1 MSLAPAHPLLHV
13 PTRTWAALLIS
24 LLILVPCFWHAHI
37 QAGDLGSHVY
47 NAWLA
52 MLIERGQ
59 APGLYLA
66 VQWKNVLFDL
76 LLFYSCKYL
85 GFAVGEKFAVSL
97 CVLIFFWGAFAFLR
111 MVTGRSPWFLTPIL
125 AMLSY
130 GYVFHMGF
138 MNYYLSVGLALL
150 ALACVSKGSVRG
162 LIAGMLLVPLLY
174 LAHPLGFLLF
184 LCVAAYGF
192 VRARLPGWWK
202 LLLPL
207 LVVAGFAVL
216 HLYFVRNAKLF
227 SAAWPVRP
235 ILQWNGADQF
245 SLFGP
250 VYNDLALVLVGFGLF
265 SAAIAVRT
273 EENRS
278 SVWKTRILFVEFY
291 CISFAAMLLLPQ
303 DLRPDPQGTWIG
315 EIVTRLT
322 VIPAIFA
329 IGVLATLPPRVWQL
343 AGFALI
349 AVVYFAFIY
358 RDTGVLDRMERNAD
372 ALTRALP
379 YGTRVASTVYSPPGY
394 RPFYEH
400 LVDRACIEVCYHYS
414 NYEPSTHEFRVRVV
428 PDGSPLVAATVVE
441 SEDLQFGNYEI
452 EEGDLPMRQ
461 IYQCDSTDLTRLCIR
476 ELQPGENNGRLGYR
490 PAHLPWDP

>member
-1 MSLAPAHPLLHV
+1 MSLALEHPLLHT
-13 PTRTWAALLIS
+13 PLSTRTVLLVS
-24 LLILVPCFWHAHI
+24 FLILIPCFWHAHI

-76 LLFYSCKYL
+76 LLFYFCKFF
-85 GFAVGEKFAVSL
+85 GFALGEKFAVSI
-97 CVLIFFWGAFAFLR
+97 CVLIFFWGVFAFLR
-111 MVTGRSPWFLTPIL
+111 AATGRSPWFLTPVI

-138 MNYYLSVGLALL
+138 MNYYLSIGLALL
-150 ALACVSKGSVRG
+150 ALAWVCEGSVSG
-162 LIAGMLLVPLLY
+162 LIAGVLFLPLLY
-174 LAHPLGFLLF
+174 LAHPLGFLFF
-184 LCVAAYGF
+184 LSVAIYWF
-192 VRARLPGWWK
+192 VRARMPGWWK
-202 LLLPL
+202 LVLPF
-207 LVVAGFAVL
+207 LVIAGFTLLHIYFARNEKVL
-216 HLYFVRNAKLF
+216 

-235 ILQWNGADQF
+235 ILQWNGTDQF

-250 VYNDLALVLVGFGLF
+250 VYNYLVLVLVGFGLF
-265 SAAIAVRT
+265 SAVIAVHA
-273 EENRS
+273 EENSS
-278 SVWKTRILFVEFY
+278 SVWRSRILFVELY
-291 CISFAAMLLLPQ
+291 LISFAAMLLLPQ
-303 DLRPDPQGTWIG
+303 DLRPEPQGTWIG

-343 AGFALI
+343 VGFALI
-349 AVVYFAFIY
+349 AVAYFTFVY
-358 RDTGVLDRMERNAD
+358 RDTGVLDRMERNAQV
-372 ALTRALP
+372 LTRALP

-400 LVDRACIEVCYHYS
+400 LVDRACTEVCYHYS

-428 PDGSPLVAATVVE
+428 PDGSPLVAGTVVE

-452 EEGDLPMRQ
+452 EESDLPMKQ
-461 IYQCDSTDLTRLCIR
+461 IYQCDSTDLTILCIR

-490 PAHLPWDP
+490 PAHFPWDP